1 MSYLKINQNYFNK
14 FQIIKIKYEIL
25 KINAH
30 VVEPNT
36 VFFLMVVP
44 SVRADGGPVWNFW
57 PIIEKYRWS
66 FL

>member
-1 MSYLKINQNYFNK
+1 VITKSRAVIMSYLKINQNYFNK

-36 VFFLMVVP
+36 VFF
-44 SVRADGGPVWNFW
+44 SHGS
-57 PIIEKYRWS
+57 S
-66 FL
+66 FG